1 MSKDMEEGLV
11 VARGT
16 ITKESGYLINRVT
29 IIGSEGV
36 IFVIKNS
43 SLRRRLLRRL
53 RGCLRLSGRWKEH
66 E

>member
-1 MSKDMEEGLV
+1 MEEGLV

-36 IFVIKNS
+36 IFVIKDF
-43 SLRRRLLRRL
+43 SLRRTLLRML
-53 RGCLRLSGRWKEH
+53 RGCLRLRGRRMEH